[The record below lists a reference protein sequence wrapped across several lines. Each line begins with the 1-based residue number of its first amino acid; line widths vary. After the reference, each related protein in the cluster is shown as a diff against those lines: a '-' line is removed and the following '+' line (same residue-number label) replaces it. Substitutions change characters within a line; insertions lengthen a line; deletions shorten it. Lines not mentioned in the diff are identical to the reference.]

1 MGILAQ
7 ASLTQG
13 PKQHSSKPFGISCA
27 RHWSL
32 IRPLGRMGC
41 LDSKEVQQP
50 QRYGQR
56 MYGQQPAYAQPAYGQ
71 QAVFGEPP
79 MYGQPPMQG
88 QQPMYGQQLMYGQQP
103 LYEPQP
109 YFGQQPQRM
118 YGQQYSQYPPHG
130 AAYEQHYAESPRNR
144 GGGMGS
150 GAKVAMAAAGG
161 LAVGAGGMYLAAHM
175 DDVGQAL
182 GSAEQWAGGAFHD
195 VEEFAEDFI
204 DDIF

>member
-1 MGILAQ
+1 
-7 ASLTQG
+7 
-13 PKQHSSKPFGISCA
+13 
-27 RHWSL
+27 
-32 IRPLGRMGC
+32 
-41 LDSKEVQQP
+41 
-50 QRYGQR
+50 

-79 MYGQPPMQG
+79 MYGQPPMQ
-88 QQPMYGQQLMYGQQP
+88 
-103 LYEPQP
+103 
-109 YFGQQPQRM
+109 
-118 YGQQYSQYPPHG
+118 GQQYSQYPPHG

-161 LAVGAGGMYLAAHM
+161 LAVGAGGMYLAEHM
-175 DDVGQAL
+175 GDVGQAL
-182 GSAEQWAGGAFHD
+182 GSAEQWTGGAFHD